1 MAIVRIPFNA
11 IYTFR
16 APVIKANSTDLALT
30 ADWTPAAGDVKVILD
45 GGAAANITALP
56 TFISGT
62 GILQWTLSAAET
74 NATEIV
80 VQVIDQGTK
89 TIQDQVFI
97 FRTPDYSTLT
107 SAQVAT
113 AVTPVVPTAAQI
125 GTEIF
130 DTQTVETGMSFRGA
144 MRLVGAVLAG
154 RRSGTGSG
162 TETFNAAVTNAK
174 ARVTASI
181 DGNGN
186 RTNVST
192 DQT

>member
-1 MAIVRIPFNA
+1 MAIVRIPFNT

-30 ADWTPAAGDVKVILD
+30 ADWTPIAGDVKVILD
-45 GGAAANITALP
+45 GGAAADITTLP

-107 SAQVAT
+107 SAQVT
-113 AVTPVVPTAAQI
+113 AAVPTTAQI
-125 GTEIF
+125 GTEVF

-174 ARVTASI
+174 ARVTATI
-181 DGNGN
+181 DANGN